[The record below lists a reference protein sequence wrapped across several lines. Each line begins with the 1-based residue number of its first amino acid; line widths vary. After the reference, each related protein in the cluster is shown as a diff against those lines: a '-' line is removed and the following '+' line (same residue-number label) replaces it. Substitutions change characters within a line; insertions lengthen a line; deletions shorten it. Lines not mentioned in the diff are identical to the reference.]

1 VSGLAG
7 LLAHRVVPGVYRW
20 HGAFDVPDVRHTV
33 AHAGWRFAAV
43 DGWRH
48 ATKAEFLEAVGEAL
62 AFPDHYGRN
71 LDALADCLADLTAGD
86 SEGWVLLWDGWGP
99 LAREDERAFGT
110 VLAILGERAG
120 SDEGGRFAVLLR
132 GEGPDLSGVPT
143 LE

>member
-1 VSGLAG
+1 MSGLAG
-7 LLAHRVVPGVYRW
+7 LLAHRVVPGLYRW
-20 HGAFDVPDVRHTV
+20 HGAFDVTDVRHTV
-33 AHAGWRFAAV
+33 EHAGWRFAVV

-48 ATKAEFLEAVGEAL
+48 VTKAELLEAIGGAL

-99 LAREDERAFGT
+99 LAREDQRTFEV

-132 GEGPDLSGVPT
+132 GEGPDLDGVPS
-143 LE
+143 LD